1 MIPEIV
7 QQWLPYVL
15 ALGPAIAALAGVIA
29 AICKLFKAF
38 REFKE
43 DLKNNAEIKELR
55 AMYKQT
61 MEDNAELRK
70 QIRIL
75 TNKVDKIKE

>member
-15 ALGPAIAALAGVIA
+15 ALGPAIAALAGVVA
-29 AICKLFKAF
+29 AVCKLFKAF

-43 DLKNNAEIKELR
+43 DLRNDAEIKAIKNQVQVVIQENYELK
-55 AMYKQT
+55 AQIKQ
-61 MEDNAELRK
+61 L
-70 QIRIL
+70 I
-75 TNKVDKIKE
+75 NKIDKIKE